1 MGFILGSRLQWK
13 GLLRFRSLS
22 TSPRPVD
29 YIALKRMKTAEFGNI
44 AEIRYREKFLQ
55 GLLAVQETNGIG
67 DSVLGSNVI
76 PIPAAV
82 LSTTIDSGLAT
93 FLLHC
98 EARIASSI
106 GQGFYTIG
114 PCGEELLGA
123 MAFALR
129 DTDSSALHYRHVA
142 TSVARQLMAGR
153 AIEDIILDRA
163 RGFTCSL
170 FDPVTGGRHCAIGG
184 HKYEFLVTSTLASQ
198 ATPAVGRALA
208 IPLSKRL
215 KEKAVFPFDA
225 VSFVTLGDGSVHNS
239 HFLSALNLAKYSQHR
254 GIKCPVVFGVSDN
267 NICISLPGYDWSK
280 VLVRDCGIQSFVADG
295 CNVDEVYWQ
304 TKAAID
310 FSRSV
315 YKPSLLLFKN
325 LPRRFGHAA
334 TDRQFA
340 YRTTDVIEQEMN
352 RDPLFETCILA
363 IKRGVFTKDDVIA
376 RFRHLQ
382 TVTENAFA
390 AASKEPKATSRDDL
404 VNTVSVPLSKDKKMV
419 DIR

>member
-1 MGFILGSRLQWK
+1 MGFLPGRRLQWQR
-13 GLLRFRSLS
+13 LLRFRALS
-22 TSPRPVD
+22 TSPKQVD

-44 AEIRYREKFLQ
+44 AEIRYREKFMQ
-55 GLLAVQETNGIG
+55 GLLELQVNAEAGNSILESKAPPLPG
-67 DSVLGSNVI
+67 
-76 PIPAAV
+76 AV
-82 LSTTIDSGLAT
+82 LSTTIESGLAT

-123 MAFALR
+123 VALALR

-170 FDPVTGGRHCAIGG
+170 LDPVTGGRHCAIGG

-215 KEKAVFPFDA
+215 KGKAVFPSDA
-225 VSFVTLGDGSVHNS
+225 VSFVTVGDGSVHNS
-239 HFLSALNLAKYSQHR
+239 HFLSAVNLAKYSQHR

-280 VLVRDCGIQSFVADG
+280 VLLRDCGIQSFVADG

-304 TKAAID
+304 SKAAVD

-315 YKPSLLLFKN
+315 HRPSLLLFKN

-340 YRTTDVIEQEMN
+340 YRTADAIEQEMN
-352 RDPLFETCILA
+352 RDPLFEACVLA
-363 IKRGVFTKDDVIA
+363 IKRGVFTKDEMIS
-376 RFRHLQ
+376 RFKHIQ

-390 AASKEPKATSRDDL
+390 AAAKEPKATSRDAL
-404 VNTVSVPLSKDKKMV
+404 VNTVSAPLSKDV
-419 DIR
+419 TSYHR